1 MEVKD
6 DLDVPT
12 SNSEDELDRELEE
25 LAAIVTHPPSVGREL
40 DSKGGGITRE
50 GEAITRLSFEFPG
63 WGVDICQDAKRK
75 GAAVTRHSAM
85 LSQEVPPK
93 SVEKSFGEA
102 DKPGNGTFVYG
113 MPNEVWMHILTRLNM
128 KDLCSIMQT
137 CRWLHSLASQDEI
150 WLSFHSPTEEEE
162 EEGNK
167 PSDTNL
173 PRWIKI
179 KSGILNFQ
187 MKRRF
192 SYYSKGYDHMRSALN
207 AWWDAG
213 GPDCHYSSKSLHSL
227 ICKMTARDWTIVYEA
242 FPVIFSERA
251 DRLAGVLLAE
261 FGSAPACNVDTCFL
275 KKGKSLQSHWSC
287 MKDLSTLKGIPLSS
301 TSATSH
307 LSSDGSCTWMI
318 EPQDGLVGKEM
329 WQLVL
334 SSWKRY
340 KHWLTL
346 VSAHCQDLN
355 YEVMVE
361 RARPA
366 AWSSTPTVYDKG
378 VICFRNQILLR
389 FKIRNAL
396 QCGLSWLIGQD
407 ALDFASESDV
417 HLLRAVFHLLQ
428 EVDVADD
435 FTLSSKTHTRAK
447 LKRCFLLNGVT
458 SKVLPGR
465 ASTNPCQYVYF

>member
-1 MEVKD
+1 MEGND
-6 DLDVPT
+6 DLEVLT

-25 LAAIVTHPPSVGREL
+25 LAAIFTEPPSLETELERGGVGV
-40 DSKGGGITRE
+40 TCE
-50 GEAITRLSFEFPG
+50 GEAGTRLSFEFPG
-63 WGVDICQDAKRK
+63 WGIDICQDAKRK
-75 GAAVTRHSAM
+75 GTAVTRHSAM
-85 LSQEVPPK
+85 LSLEVPLK

-102 DKPGNGTFVYG
+102 DKPGNGTSVYG
-113 MPNEVWMHILTRLNM
+113 MPNEVWMHILTRLIM
-128 KDLCSIMQT
+128 RDLCPIMQT
-137 CRWLHSLASQDEI
+137 CRWLHSLASQDEV
-150 WLSFHSPTEEEE
+150 WLTFHSPVEEEE
-162 EEGNK
+162 DGNK
-167 PSDTNL
+167 PSDADL

-179 KSGILNFQ
+179 KSGILSFQ
-187 MKRRF
+187 MKQRF
-192 SYYSKGYDHMRSALN
+192 SYYSKGYDYMRSALN

-251 DRLAGVLLAE
+251 DHLAGVLLAE
-261 FGSAPACNVDTCFL
+261 FGSASACNEDTCFS
-275 KKGKSLQSHWSC
+275 KKGKSLQSHWPC
-287 MKDLSTLKGIPLSS
+287 MKDLSASKGMSLSS
-301 TSATSH
+301 TSATSY
-307 LSSDGSCTWMI
+307 LSSDGSYMRMI

-396 QCGLSWLIGQD
+396 QCGLSWLVGQD

-417 HLLRAVFHLLQ
+417 HLLRAVLHLLQ

-447 LKRCFLLNGVT
+447 LKRCFLLDGVT

-465 ASTNPCQYVYF
+465 ASTNPCQYVFF